1 MVREE
6 LLLTTDPN
14 KKREIIQK
22 QATQEIQDLYA
33 EVDQRLNV
41 TLLCTN
47 PSNFTECKDRI
58 DQQKFDL
65 KDDIR
70 KKQIRILEEA
80 GVQVTQV
87 KCDEYQF
94 ICLRVYLL
102 ISTLRVSHTMYEVHF
117 SGLE

>member
-94 ICLRVYLL
+94 IC
-102 ISTLRVSHTMYEVHF
+102 F
-117 SGLE
+117 